1 MSNAKGGDGDSPRK
15 HSGAVGFGHA
25 NSHINITSRVRVFMA
40 TTATGV
46 WQEAASRP
54 TRNIRLYFSFAEK
67 SDFPLSLSAKMPS
80 YPSFSPYTGTK
91 LQFARGER
99 EFELAGNHSGSS
111 VLSVGGPTRASGQI
125 PSYQTL
131 DRV

>member
-1 MSNAKGGDGDSPRK
+1 MSNAKGGDDDSPRK
-15 HSGAVGFGHA
+15 HSDAVHGFGHA
-25 NSHINITSRVRVFMA
+25 DSHINITSRVRVFMA
-40 TTATGV
+40 NGV
-46 WQEAASRP
+46 WKEGGASRP
-54 TRNIRLYFSFAEK
+54 KRNIRPYFSFAEK
-67 SDFPLSLSAKMPS
+67 SYFPLSLSAKMPS
-80 YPSFSPYTGTK
+80 YPSFSPSSGTK